1 MKLQVKPSEING
13 TMTAPPSK
21 SCTHRAIVLASL
33 AKGTSKIE
41 KALRSRDTLA
51 TMHAMEAFGASIK
64 EDGETLIIRGGRLKS
79 PINPI
84 DSQNSGTTLR
94 LCCGIASLLDNNI
107 TFTGDDSLK
116 GRPMKPLLNA
126 FTEMGVYCTSTSQGI
141 IIRGPNNGRWTHI
154 RGDVSSQFI
163 SSLLIS
169 SALKPRDTDVV
180 ITSPLVSKPYVNIT
194 VNMMSQFGVKC
205 AETKDGY
212 RIMGG
217 QSYRS
222 RDYTVPGDYSSAAFA
237 LVAGAISGK
246 VTVTGLNPN
255 DVQGDKAIIDFLRE
269 FGADIDVCGDAVTVK
284 KSELKGI
291 NADVGG
297 CPDLFPIL
305 AVLGTQAEGET
316 VLYNA
321 AHLKHKESD
330 RIASVVAFLK
340 NMGANIEERDDG
352 CIIKGKNS
360 LTGCVVNPNGDH
372 RILMAAVLPATVAS
386 GKTII
391 TDGGCYDVSY
401 PAFIRDFKSLGVD
414 VEEVE

>member
-64 EDGETLIIRGGRLKS
+64 EDGETLVIRGGRLKS

-84 DSQNSGTTLR
+84 DCLNSGTTLR

-255 DVQGDKAIIDFLRE
+255 DIQGDKAIIDFLRE

-372 RILMAAVLPATVAS
+372 RILMAAVVPATVAS

-414 VEEVE
+414 LEEVE

>member
-13 TMTAPPSK
+13 TITAPPSK

-33 AKGTSKIE
+33 AKGTSRIE
-41 KALRSRDTLA
+41 KALKSRDTLA

-64 EDGETLIIRGGRLKS
+64 EDGETLVIRGGRLKA
-79 PINPI
+79 PIEPI
-84 DSQNSGTTLR
+84 DCQNSGTTLR
-94 LCCGIASLLDNNI
+94 LCCGIASLLENNI
-107 TFTGDDSLK
+107 TFTGDESLK

-180 ITSPLVSKPYVNIT
+180 ITSPLVSKPYVDIT
-194 VNMMSQFGVKC
+194 VDMMSQFGVRC

-212 RIMGG
+212 RVMGG

-222 RDYTVPGDYSSAAFA
+222 KNYAIPGDYSSAAFA
-237 LVAGAISGK
+237 LGAGAVSGN
-246 VTVTGLNPN
+246 VTVNGLNPD
-255 DVQGDKAIIDFLRE
+255 DVQGDRAIINFLKE
-269 FGADIDVCGDAVTVK
+269 FGADVEVCGNTVTVK

-305 AVLGTQAEGET
+305 AVIGTQAEGET
-316 VLYNA
+316 VLFNA
-321 AHLKHKESD
+321 SHLKHKESD
-330 RIASVVAFLK
+330 RIASVVTFLK
-340 NMGANIEERDDG
+340 NMGADIEEKDDG
-352 CIIKGKNS
+352 CIIKGKCG
-360 LTGCVVNPNGDH
+360 LTGCTVNPNGDH
-372 RILMAAVLPATVAS
+372 RILMAAAVAATAAD

-401 PAFIRDFKSLGVD
+401 PAFIKDFNSLGAD
-414 VEEVE
+414 LEEVE

>member
-64 EDGETLIIRGGRLKS
+64 EDGETLVIRGGRLKS

-84 DSQNSGTTLR
+84 DCLNSGTTLR

-269 FGADIDVCGDAVTVK
+269 FGADIDVCGDAVTIK

-291 NADVGG
+291 TADVGG

-372 RILMAAVLPATVAS
+372 RILMAAVVAATVAS

>member
-64 EDGETLIIRGGRLKS
+64 EDGETLVIRGGRLKS

-84 DSQNSGTTLR
+84 DCLNSGTTLR

-255 DVQGDKAIIDFLRE
+255 DIQGDKAIIDFLRE

-372 RILMAAVLPATVAS
+372 RILMAAVVAATVAS

-414 VEEVE
+414 LEEVE

>member
-64 EDGETLIIRGGRLKS
+64 EDGETLVIRGGRLKS

-84 DSQNSGTTLR
+84 DCLNSGTTLR

-291 NADVGG
+291 NADIGG

-372 RILMAAVLPATVAS
+372 RILMAAVVAATVAS

-414 VEEVE
+414 LEEVE

>member
-84 DSQNSGTTLR
+84 DCQNSGTTLR

-269 FGADIDVCGDAVTVK
+269 FGADIDVCGDAVTIK

-291 NADVGG
+291 TADVGG

-372 RILMAAVLPATVAS
+372 RILMAAVVAATVAS

>member
-1 MKLQVKPSEING
+1 MKLQVNPSEING

-84 DSQNSGTTLR
+84 DCQNSGTTLR

-269 FGADIDVCGDAVTVK
+269 FGADIDVCGDAVTIK

-291 NADVGG
+291 TADVGG

-372 RILMAAVLPATVAS
+372 RILMAAVVAATVAS

>member
-84 DSQNSGTTLR
+84 DCQNSGTTLR

-255 DVQGDKAIIDFLRE
+255 DIQGDKAIIDFLRE
-269 FGADIDVCGDAVTVK
+269 FGADIDVCGDAVTIK

-291 NADVGG
+291 TADVGG

-372 RILMAAVLPATVAS
+372 RILMAAVVAATVAS

-414 VEEVE
+414 LEEVE